1 MGRQTK
7 ATTHRGWKQTDANDD
22 RHARIGLNFS
32 TERFIMNRKLAT
44 ALVLAATAAA
54 GNAFAGTGFAGDIS
68 IDTTPFVSSKTRAE
82 VQAEVGQVRGISPWS
97 MQYNPL
103 SGYKSD
109 RTRAEVTAQYLA
121 SRNQVAAL
129 TSEDSGSSYLAQT
142 RVRNVGT
149 TLAGQPQRNAQ

>member
-1 MGRQTK
+1 
-7 ATTHRGWKQTDANDD
+7 
-22 RHARIGLNFS
+22 
-32 TERFIMNRKLAT
+32 MNRKLAT
-44 ALVLAATAAA
+44 ALVLAAAAAA
-54 GNAFAGTGFAGDIS
+54 GNAFADDIT

-103 SGYKSD
+103 AGYKGD
-109 RTRAEVTAQYLA
+109 RTRAEVTSEYIA

-129 TSEDSGSSYLAQT
+129 TSEDSGSAYLAQVH
-142 RVRNVGT
+142 VRNVGT